1 MKRLPRF
8 VAGVLA
14 LAGLAALAA
23 AQQPAPPVQAPMPE
37 ILKTYSAVTDDRLR
51 TPADADWLMI
61 RRSYD
66 GWGYSPLDQITPANV
81 SRLSRPGCSRPA
93 SAADTK
99 PRRS

>member
-1 MKRLPRF
+1 
-8 VAGVLA
+8 
-14 LAGLAALAA
+14 
-23 AQQPAPPVQAPMPE
+23 MPE
-37 ILKTYSAVTDDRLR
+37 ILKTYSPVTDERLR

-81 SRLSRPGCSRPA
+81 SRLRAGVGVLRPA
-93 SAADTK
+93 SAAATK